1 MASRIFSD
9 VVPRVLGLLV
19 FFGGVGMD
27 AYVFDTSRRLYETST
42 KVPVVTTPIAT
53 PATPGAPII
62 SPAFAQSTV
71 NDLSAFTR
79 QMVLLLLMCIAGSL
93 IASLGIRLFFA
104 VRKTD
109 NVNTPTPTSPPIS
122 PPINPPSVP

>member
-19 FFGGVGMD
+19 FFGGIGMD
-27 AYVFDTSRRLYETST
+27 VYVFDTARHLYATSEKVPMVATTTST
-42 KVPVVTTPIAT
+42 STTPTAS
-53 PATPGAPII
+53 GAPII
-62 SPAFAQSTV
+62 SPAFAQATV
-71 NDLSAFTR
+71 SDLSHFTR

-104 VRKTD
+104 VRKPEASSA
-109 NVNTPTPTSPPIS
+109 NTSTTP
-122 PPINPPSVP
+122 

>member
-9 VVPRVLGLLV
+9 VVPRVFGLLV

-27 AYVFDTSRRLYETST
+27 GYVFNTAQRLYETSS
-42 KVPVVTTPIAT
+42 KVPIAAPVTTPSA
-53 PATPGAPII
+53 PGAPII
-62 SPAFAQSTV
+62 SPSFAQATV
-71 NDLSAFTR
+71 SDLSNFTR

-104 VRKTD
+104 VRKPEASPAPTAP
-109 NVNTPTPTSPPIS
+109 PTP
-122 PPINPPSVP
+122 